1 MLAKVLEKSHQ
12 DDKLAQAKCFDA
24 KKLFSK
30 HPQILTIP
38 TIAWTEPK
46 STINI

>member
-1 MLAKVLEKSHQ
+1 MLAEVLEKSHQ

-38 TIAWTEPK
+38 
-46 STINI
+46 STFSNKPPA